1 MKTRCPRPLDDGDT
15 YNREAAHSMDV
26 RPVRQ
31 PTLGILIA
39 KYCIG
44 SFEGLNDCIIVFD
57 CDHRRQADCLSI
69 FINAD
74 GVGIVVEHLSC
85 FVTIGFILYLRHF
98 WQFWGVAD
106 SFKRFQNVKN
116 IEADHIDDT
125 SDVIEKKK
133 CADQPAKAIL

>member
-1 MKTRCPRPLDDGDT
+1 M
-15 YNREAAHSMDV
+15 
-26 RPVRQ
+26 
-31 PTLGILIA
+31 
-39 KYCIG
+39 
-44 SFEGLNDCIIVFD
+44 
-57 CDHRRQADCLSI
+57 SI

-85 FVTIGFILYLRHF
+85 IVTIGFILYLRHF
-98 WQFWGVAD
+98 WQFRSVVD

-133 CADQPAKAIL
+133 CADQPAKAILERVHKTRSVGLTVI